1 MHCLNINGHVKVK
14 LIVVA
19 MISLYLFNEL
29 VRFELV
35 GYFLAHL
42 SRIHLLP
49 FQLLQLL

>member
-1 MHCLNINGHVKVK
+1 MHCLNISGHVKVK
-14 LIVVA
+14 VIVAV
-19 MISLYLFNEL
+19 ISLYLFNEL